1 MTSVV
6 KQMAMRNKERGYLAI
21 VVLMVSAMLLSACG
35 TPFFGGYGPVGR
47 SREEFEHY
55 VEEVFRFQN
64 SITSEVMMS
73 LEAGEVDN
81 QDVLLRS
88 EQHMHQ
94 ICEPLNEF
102 VSRDIDGLT
111 IGFLL
116 RRQVL
121 KSTVDCDHAAHEVK
135 ALLDEN

>member
-1 MTSVV
+1 
-6 KQMAMRNKERGYLAI
+6 MRNKAWRNLAI
-21 VVLMVSAMLLSACG
+21 VVLIVSALFLPGCG
-35 TPFFGGYGPVGR
+35 ASFFGGYGPVGH

-64 SITSEVMMS
+64 GITSEVMMS
-73 LEAGEVDN
+73 LEAGEVNN

-94 ICEPLNEF
+94 ICEPLNEY
-102 VSRDIDGLT
+102 VSRDIDGLST
-111 IGFLL
+111 GFFL

-121 KSTVDCDHAAHEVK
+121 KSTMDCDHAAHEVK